1 MEILGIPKQL
11 FCAAV
16 LALRSAKE
24 AALFSPWPGANIK
37 LGSKKRKRRSVAS
50 AFGPQDHREPEQA
63 AEGQGQGQEQGYD
76 VILRGASGQVEVQR
90 RPRAKV
96 NRRDSI

>member
-1 MEILGIPKQL
+1 M
-11 FCAAV
+11 
-16 LALRSAKE
+16 
-24 AALFSPWPGANIK
+24 
-37 LGSKKRKRRSVAS
+37 AS